1 MASLIDELIDVL
13 KLENDEYKIL
23 LKLSQE
29 KTPVIVQGDVEKL
42 QELTSVEQLHLDK
55 IIRAEKKREELVNDM
70 ATVLNLD
77 KKEITV
83 SSLVRVLKGQPEVQR
98 KLSQVHSE
106 LKYTLKEFV
115 AVNDINK
122 SLLKDSLE
130 IAEFNLNLIKNINQ
144 APETAN
150 YNNKSAYNSD
160 MGAGQSGFFDAKK

>member
-13 KLENDEYKIL
+13 ALENDEYRVL

-42 QELTSVEQLHLDK
+42 QEFTSQEQLHLDK
-55 IIRAEKKREELVNDM
+55 ILKAEKKREELVDDM
-70 ATVLNLD
+70 ATVLNLN

-83 SSLVRVLKGQPEVQR
+83 SGLVRVLKGQPDVQKR
-98 KLSQVHSE
+98 LAQVHGE
-106 LKYTLKEFV
+106 LKRTLKEFM

-122 SLLKDSLE
+122 ELLKDSLDV
-130 IAEFNLNLIKNINQ
+130 AEFNLNLIKSMNQ
-144 APETAN
+144 APEMAN

-160 MGAGQSGFFDAKK
+160 MQSGYSVFDTKK